1 MAIITP
7 IASTSTPRLGDQR
20 QERAICLDGGYT
32 MQIRNR
38 FTGKILFEVE
48 GDTLVGANLSG
59 ANLIGADLSEAS
71 LIGADLSRAKLS
83 GANLFGADLE
93 GAIGL

>member
-1 MAIITP
+1 
-7 IASTSTPRLGDQR
+7 
-20 QERAICLDGGYT
+20 

-59 ANLIGADLSEAS
+59 ADLSGADLSEA
-71 LIGADLSRAKLS
+71 DL
-83 GANLFGADLE
+83 FEADLE

>member
-1 MAIITP
+1 
-7 IASTSTPRLGDQR
+7 
-20 QERAICLDGGYT
+20 

-38 FTGKILFEVE
+38 FTGKIIFEVE

-59 ANLIGADLSEAS
+59 AD
-71 LIGADLSRAKLS
+71 
-83 GANLFGADLE
+83 LFGADLE

>member
-38 FTGKILFEVE
+38 FTGKIIFEVE

-59 ANLIGADLSEAS
+59 ADLRGSDLRGSDLSEA
-71 LIGADLSRAKLS
+71 DLS

>member
-32 MQIRNR
+32 MRIINR
-38 FTGKILFEVE
+38 FNGKFLFEV
-48 GDTLVGANLSG
+48 DTLSR
-59 ANLIGADLSEAS
+59 AS
-71 LIGADLSRAKLS
+71 LIGADLV
-83 GANLFGADLE
+83 GADLE